1 MLQFQFVLQNAHFA
15 LSLLAAFVFFA
26 MFWLYLDAWL
36 AKKGFKEGCKWFG
49 ALLLSFSFVVHAIA
63 LEQTAFVKPILP
75 HEINLLLVSV
85 LRVFGYLSLM
95 LGIVMDRLE
104 PRPSLNGLLIF
115 PKGLSFASAGM
126 LFYPIL
132 SSMVGFLYLRRATV
146 GLENHIK
153 PVAAAFFILS
163 LSELTSLAQLFRATD
178 NILILQLVAPFEK
191 LWLLE
196 HAFLLG
202 AIAIL
207 GRWVFGYLLKRIQTQ
222 LVMILSTSTLLIFL
236 ITTVSFTFLLL
247 RDFERTTLSH
257 LETDVSV
264 LSYAIES
271 KKESSLSDAEVVVQ
285 NNTVKSA
292 IVDNDRKTLR
302 EIASSTLLAKKQS
315 ILTIVSDRGEVLMRG
330 EDPEKIGD
338 SLTDDPLVK
347 NALLGKVVTSVVT
360 RDRAL
365 APELSVRSA
374 APIRSENKI
383 IGVAIVGSVVDN
395 AFLDGIKAATKL
407 ESSVYAGNIR
417 SATTIISPD
426 GKSRWVGIKEE
437 TEAVKRKVLD
447 EAKIY
452 TGGVN
457 ILNTPYFA
465 AYAPLLNVDNNPV
478 GMLFVGKEQT
488 SVLQAASR
496 SIELT
501 FIVAVTLI
509 VFSMIPAFLI
519 AKYITYQVK

>member
-1 MLQFQFVLQNAHFA
+1 MLQSQFVLQNAHFA
-15 LSLLAAFVFFA
+15 VSLLAAFVFFA
-26 MFWLYLDAWL
+26 VFWLYLDAWL

-49 ALLLSFSFVVHAIA
+49 ALLLSLSFVVHAIA
-63 LEQTAFVKPILP
+63 LEQTAFVRPILP
-75 HEINLLLVSV
+75 HEVNLLLVSSF
-85 LRVFGYLSLM
+85 RIFGYLSLI

-115 PKGLSFASAGM
+115 PKGLSFSSSFM

-132 SSMVGFLYLRRATV
+132 SSLVGFLYLRRATI
-146 GLENHIK
+146 GLENHLR
-153 PVAAAFFILS
+153 PVAVAFFILS
-163 LSELTSLAQLFRATD
+163 LSELTSLAQLFRTTD
-178 NILILQLVAPFEK
+178 NILILQLVASFGP

-202 AIAIL
+202 TIAIL
-207 GRWVFGYLLKRIQTQ
+207 GWWVFGYLLKRIQTQ
-222 LVMILSTSTLLIFL
+222 LVMILSTATLLIFL
-236 ITTVSFTFLLL
+236 ITTVTFTFLLL
-247 RDFERTTLSH
+247 SDFEKTTLSH

-264 LSYAIES
+264 LSYTIDS
-271 KKESSLSDAEVVVQ
+271 RKESSLSDAELIAQNTLVQ
-285 NNTVKSA
+285 KA
-292 IVDNDRKTLR
+292 IVEGDRKTLR

-315 ILTIVSDRGEVLMRG
+315 ILVIVSDKNEVLMRG

-338 SLTDDPLVK
+338 SLADDSLVK
-347 NALLGKVVTSVVT
+347 NALLGKAVTSVVT
-360 RDRAL
+360 RDRSL

-374 APIRSENKI
+374 TPIRSEDKI
-383 IGVAIVGSVVDN
+383 IGVAVVGSVIDN
-395 AFLDGIKAATKL
+395 AFLDGVKAATKL

-417 SATTIISPD
+417 SATTIVSPD

-437 TEAVKRKVLD
+437 TESVKRKVLD
-447 EAKIY
+447 EAKVY

-465 AYAPLLNVDNNPV
+465 AYSPLLSADNNPV

-509 VFSMIPAFLI
+509 VLSMIPSFLI
-519 AKYITYQVK
+519 ARYIANQVR